1 MPELPEVETI
11 ARMLAPRLMNRKIRR
26 VEILSPEIVAGDA
39 RAVGAR
45 LRGRPIRQISRR
57 GKYLLMRLDG
67 YVLTLHLGMTGR
79 LRWGGSLGPHTRA
92 VLVFDRGRLLFDD
105 PRKFGRLEVSEGP
118 SPRVLKLGPEALE
131 ISARELASRLRG
143 RRAPIK
149 TLLMDQR
156 ILAGVGNIYSD
167 EALFRAGIHPLT
179 PAGSLWP
186 EQIRRLHRAIRRVL
200 REAVAA
206 GGSSVSDYVNADD
219 EPGWFQLEHRV
230 YRRTGLPCLRCG
242 TPISRIVIA
251 QRGSH
256 FCPRCQ
262 PLPPGREGMERRTA

>member
-79 LRWGGSLGPHTRA
+79 LRWGGSLGAHTRA